1 MIFLFDSFY
10 KLEDLRMLYRPDI
23 FGVDKYDTEAKRQ
36 VSNKYKVDFISVSQ
50 IESIFSMIEGT
61 IVKFITEFKPPSM
74 SPQITELLDT
84 LGDDLPSTET
94 QDKIL
99 TIKRYLNTLKNEC
112 GIDFYGPFINIDLKK
127 VLTFIGIFSGR
138 YGNNVS
144 LR

>member
-1 MIFLFDSFY
+1 M
-10 KLEDLRMLYRPDI
+10 
-23 FGVDKYDTEAKRQ
+23 
-36 VSNKYKVDFISVSQ
+36 DFISVSQ

-127 VLTFIGIFSGR
+127 VLTFIGIFS
-138 YGNNVS
+138 
-144 LR
+144 